1 MEGGGRWWKVDGELP
16 STCPFQW
23 AVKKS
28 HSQGPNHKVK
38 QVGSEG
44 GDPLVFSFIPSPAQA
59 PGNDG
64 NLGSAAASLA
74 SLAAKGILKAV
85 LLCGSTVALLFC
97 ETQRCLPV
105 GPRGRSARVRY
116 DCGSTSARRGPYL
129 PGGTGGTKGSL
140 VTVQCVCVCVVCV
153 SVL

>member
-1 MEGGGRWWKVDGELP
+1 MGLECLCGFKVADDGALLRWGKQSSPAPSVSWMRGRWWKVDGELP

-38 QVGSEG
+38 QVGRQG
-44 GDPLVFSFIPSPAQA
+44 GHPLVFSFIPAPAQA

-97 ETQRCLPV
+97 ETQRVP
-105 GPRGRSARVRY
+105 S
-116 DCGSTSARRGPYL
+116 CGSQREECWS
-129 PGGTGGTKGSL
+129 
-140 VTVQCVCVCVVCV
+140 QI
-153 SVL
+153 